1 MVGAALVIALEWRL
15 PHRLASHPDP
25 ATVAND
31 LAYMTRVA
39 LSVAQAAG
47 DRLIAQEGAF
57 GTHLLQHD
65 VCTPPLLFGAGG
77 TLDYQSGEPGWG
89 LDCAPDPGCLGD

>member
-1 MVGAALVIALEWRL
+1 
-15 PHRLASHPDP
+15 
-25 ATVAND
+25 
-31 LAYMTRVA
+31 MTRVA

-57 GTHLLQHD
+57 GTYLLQQD
-65 VCTPPLLFGAGG
+65 VCTPPLMFGAGG
-77 TLDYQSGEPGWG
+77 TLVYQSGEPGWG

>member
-1 MVGAALVIALEWRL
+1 
-15 PHRLASHPDP
+15 
-25 ATVAND
+25 
-31 LAYMTRVA
+31 MTRVA

-57 GTHLLQHD
+57 GTYLLQQD
-65 VCTPPLLFGAGG
+65 VCTPPLIFGVGG

-89 LDCAPDPGCLGD
+89 LECAPDPDWLRD

>member
-1 MVGAALVIALEWRL
+1 
-15 PHRLASHPDP
+15 
-25 ATVAND
+25 
-31 LAYMTRVA
+31 MTRVA

-57 GTHLLQHD
+57 GTHLLQQD
-65 VCTPPLLFGAGG
+65 VCTPPLMFGSGG

-89 LDCAPDPGCLGD
+89 LECAPDPDWLRD